1 MAVPA
6 RKGDRFELRAT
17 SQQSA
22 LIRKAAERT
31 GRSYTDF
38 ILDSATEK
46 AVDVLADRRL
56 FLLDEDRWNRFIE
69 ALDTPPQ
76 PVPALVALFKDNS
89 I

>member
-6 RKGDRFELRAT
+6 RKDDRFELRAT

-22 LIRKAAERT
+22 LIRRAAERS

-56 FLLDEDRWNRFIE
+56 FLLDEDRWNRFME
-69 ALDTPPQ
+69 ALDAPVQ

>member
-6 RKGDRFELRAT
+6 RKDERFELRAT
-17 SQQSA
+17 QQQHN
-22 LIRKAAERT
+22 LITRAAERS

-56 FLLDEDRWNRFIE
+56 FILDEDRWNRFTE
-69 ALDTPPQ
+69 ALDTLAQ

>member
-6 RKGDRFELRAT
+6 RKDERFELRAT
-17 SQQSA
+17 SQQHA
-22 LIRKAAERT
+22 LIKKAADRS

-56 FLLDEDRWNRFIE
+56 FILDEDRWNRFME
-69 ALDTPPQ
+69 ALDTPAQ

>member
-6 RKGDRFELRAT
+6 RKGERFELRAT
-17 SQQSA
+17 PQQRA
-22 LIRKAAERT
+22 LIRQAADRT

-38 ILDSATEK
+38 ILDAATEK

-56 FLLDEDRWNRFIE
+56 FIVDEERWSRFTQ
-69 ALDTPPQ
+69 ALDAPAQ

-89 I
+89 V

>member
-6 RKGDRFELRAT
+6 RKGDSFELRAT

-22 LIRKAAERT
+22 LIRKAAERS

-56 FLLDEDRWNRFIE
+56 ILRDEDRWNRFVA
-69 ALDTPPQ
+69 ALDTPAQ

>member
-6 RKGDRFELRAT
+6 RKRDRFELRAT

-22 LIRKAAERT
+22 LIRKAAERS

-56 FLLDEDRWNRFIE
+56 FLLDEDRWNRFME
-69 ALDTPPQ
+69 ALDTPAQ
-76 PVPALVALFKDNS
+76 PVPALVALIKDNS